1 MDDSGRRPPT
11 PPPGPPAV
19 RGEAAPQSLPGEV
32 AELVGELS
40 EPTSHSRPYRL
51 ADSLVRIAGRTGRRG
66 WHSIRS
72 AVRWL
77 TTETLA
83 LVPRIPVRDL
93 ETLRAQFPGLPP
105 EDLAEALIQGASRAS
120 AGVGAAAGAA
130 MILPL
135 PAAPIEIAVETLT
148 LVGIEVKLTAEL
160 HEVYGL
166 RAPGTTTDRMQAYLG
181 AWSHRRGVA
190 LAPTGVILAVGS
202 PLRRPAAAQAHRPG
216 RAQRHLAGAA
226 AHRGA
231 RGRRAQPARNPPPRQ
246 RRARGPA
253 APLAV
258 YGALVPLS
266 DTAPRVP
273 SS

>member
-1 MDDSGRRPPT
+1 MEDSGGRAPT

-19 RGEAAPQSLPGEV
+19 RGEVAPQSLPGEV

-40 EPTSHSRPYRL
+40 EPTSRSRPYRL
-51 ADSLVRIAGRTGRRG
+51 ADALVRIAGRTGRRG
-66 WHSIRS
+66 WHSVRS
-72 AVRWL
+72 AVSWL
-77 TTETLA
+77 TTETVA

-120 AGVGAAAGAA
+120 AGIGAAAGAA

-160 HEVYGL
+160 HEVYGM
-166 RAPGTTTDRMQAYLG
+166 RAPGSATDRMLAYLG

-190 LAPTGVILAVGS
+190 LGPTGVILAVGS
-202 PLRRPAAAQAHRPG
+202 PLRRRLQRRLIARAG
-216 RAQRHLAGAA
+216 RSATSLGPLLTGALAGAA
-226 AHRGA
+226 LNRRETRRLGHDVREDLRRRSPYTA
-231 RGRRAQPARNPPPRQ
+231 RWSR
-246 RRARGPA
+246 
-253 APLAV
+253 
-258 YGALVPLS
+258 
-266 DTAPRVP
+266 
-273 SS
+273 

>member
-190 LAPTGVILAVGS
+190 FAPTGVILAVGS
-202 PLRRPAAAQAHRPG
+202 PLRRRLQRRLIARAG
-216 RAQRHLAGAA
+216 RSATSLGPLLTGALAGAA
-226 AHRGA
+226 LNRRETRRLGNDVREDLRRRSPYTA
-231 RGRRAQPARNPPPRQ
+231 RWSR
-246 RRARGPA
+246 
-253 APLAV
+253 
-258 YGALVPLS
+258 
-266 DTAPRVP
+266 
-273 SS
+273 

>member
-166 RAPGTTTDRMQAYLG
+166 RAPGTTSDRMQAYLG

-202 PLRRPAAAQAHRPG
+202 PLRRQLQRRLIARAG
-216 RAQRHLAGAA
+216 RSATSLGPLLTGALAGAA
-226 AHRGA
+226 LNRRETRRLGNDVREDLRRRSPYTA
-231 RGRRAQPARNPPPRQ
+231 RWSR
-246 RRARGPA
+246 
-253 APLAV
+253 
-258 YGALVPLS
+258 
-266 DTAPRVP
+266 
-273 SS
+273 

>member
-166 RAPGTTTDRMQAYLG
+166 RAPGPTTDRMQAYLG
-181 AWSHRRGVA
+181 AWSHRRGVV
-190 LAPTGVILAVGS
+190 LGPTGVILAVGS
-202 PLRRPAAAQAHRPG
+202 PLRRRLQRRLIARAG
-216 RAQRHLAGAA
+216 RSATSLGPLLTGALAGAA
-226 AHRGA
+226 LNRRETRRLGNDVREDLRRRSPYTA
-231 RGRRAQPARNPPPRQ
+231 RWSR
-246 RRARGPA
+246 
-253 APLAV
+253 
-258 YGALVPLS
+258 
-266 DTAPRVP
+266 
-273 SS
+273 